1 MVEDEAAA
9 VGLPMSVGALIEYG
23 GVDRLEREA
32 AARVVR
38 ETRQFWLPI
47 LEAWLDH
54 AAASA
59 DADWSVLAYLAGE
72 ITRLRR
78 ATGIPASP
86 ERRRAQVRDR
96 VRRWRQKQRSGDV

>member
-1 MVEDEAAA
+1 MIEDETAA
-9 VGLPMSVGALIEYG
+9 VGFPMSVGALIEYG
-23 GVDRLEREA
+23 GVDRLAREA
-32 AARVVR
+32 AAQAVR
-38 ETRQFWLPI
+38 EVQQSWLQI

-54 AAASA
+54 ALASA
-59 DADWSVLAYLAGE
+59 DASLIELAYLAGE

-78 ATGIPASP
+78 ATGIPPSP